1 MTPRVLLAL
10 VVAACGGAPSAPA
23 RSIPTAS
30 ALPAASPAS
39 TAPAQAPAAKVSAQR
54 VRSVE
59 GITEYRLPN
68 GLQVLM
74 FPDET
79 QSTITVNV
87 TYLVGSRHEGYG
99 ETGMAHLLEH
109 MMFKGTP
116 RHRNV
121 LKLLGERGGQANGT
135 TWLDRTNYYE
145 TLPASPQNLE
155 WTLDLESD
163 RMRNASISP
172 EDLSSEFSVVRNEFE
187 SGENDPEAI
196 LDERVVSTAFLW
208 HNYGKS
214 TIGSRADI
222 ERVPVPALR
231 AFYDRYY
238 QPDNAV
244 LVVSGKFDDAAALA
258 AIERLFGA
266 IGKPARTLLATY
278 TVEPVQDG
286 EREVTLRRTGDV
298 HVIAL
303 AYHTVA
309 GTSDDFPA
317 VEAAI
322 DVLTREPSGSLYKR
336 LVETKLA
343 SSLSGSNEPT
353 HDPYVAQFSASVR
366 DPKQLAKV
374 RGILTS
380 TIERLG
386 SGGIDDKSVERWRV
400 STLKEL
406 ELAMADSQRIAV
418 DLSEFAALGDWRT
431 LFAYRQRVEKVTT
444 ADVVRVAKTYFKASN
459 RTSGTFIPTAAPD
472 RAPLT
477 ETPDVA
483 VYVKGIE
490 GGDSRASRGEAFAAT
505 LENIEQ
511 RTTRTEL
518 AGGISAAL
526 LPKKTRGGKVELE
539 LRLHWG
545 DETSLQNKATAA
557 SLVGDLMARGTAKK
571 SYQDL
576 QDAEDALKA
585 KIWIDTSS
593 DGMTLHIETLHD
605 KLPGAVALA
614 FEMLTAPSF
623 PANALEIVREEQLAS
638 LEERQ
643 QDPMSAAWNTLEQLM
658 SKWPK
663 GDPRYPRSVAER
675 IAATKK
681 VTLGEI
687 KKFYKD
693 FVGAGHGEL
702 SVVGDFDAAALTSQI
717 ETLAKPWQTKKPY
730 ARLVEKVW
738 KQPAATK
745 AIDLKDK
752 EMTTIALSH
761 DVAMKDTD
769 ADYPA
774 WLLLA
779 QVLGGDAGSRMWM
792 RLREKEGLSYGV
804 GAWGYADSFD
814 GVGGIGGYAIVAP
827 QNVAKAKASLLEEV
841 DRMLT
846 GTVTE
851 QELQRAKDN
860 WLKDLD
866 TSLSSDS
873 FVADMLAN
881 QTFRKRTTEFTRGLK
896 TKLQAV
902 TAADIARVAK
912 AYLDPKRLILV
923 EAGDA
928 AKAAKPAPAK

>member
-1 MTPRVLLAL
+1 
-10 VVAACGGAPSAPA
+10 
-23 RSIPTAS
+23 
-30 ALPAASPAS
+30 
-39 TAPAQAPAAKVSAQR
+39 

-59 GITEYRLPN
+59 GITEYRLSN
-68 GLQVLM
+68 GLQVLL

-121 LKLLGERGGQANGT
+121 LKLLGERGGQANGS

-145 TLPASPQNLE
+145 TLPAAPENLE
-155 WTLDLESD
+155 WTLDLEAD
-163 RMRNASISP
+163 RMRNASITP
-172 EDLSSEFSVVRNEFE
+172 EDLSTEFSVVRNEFE

-196 LDERVVSTAFLW
+196 LDERIVSTAFLW

-231 AFYDRYY
+231 AFYDRFY

-258 AIERLFGA
+258 TVERLFGA
-266 IGKPARTLLATY
+266 IGKPARALPATY

-322 DVLTREPSGSLYKR
+322 DVLTREPSGRLYKL

-343 SSLSGSNEPT
+343 ASLSGSNEPT
-353 HDPYVAQFSASVR
+353 HDPYVAQFSVQVR
-366 DPKQLAKV
+366 GAKQLAKV

-380 TIERLG
+380 TIEGLG
-386 SGGIDDKSVERWRV
+386 AGVIEEKAVERWRI

-431 LFAYRQRVEKVTT
+431 LFAYRQRVEKITT
-444 ADVVRVAKTYFKASN
+444 ADVVRVAKNYFKASN

-483 VYVKGIE
+483 IYVKGIE
-490 GGDSRASRGEAFAAT
+490 GGGDTQAAKGEAFAAT

-511 RTTRTEL
+511 RTARKEL

-545 DETSLQNKATAA
+545 DERSLQNKAMAA
-557 SLVGDLMARGTAKK
+557 SLVGDLMARGTTKK

-585 KIWIDTSS
+585 KIWIDTSA
-593 DGMTLHIETLHD
+593 DGMTLHIETLRD
-605 KLPGAVALA
+605 KLPGAIDLA
-614 FEMLTAPSF
+614 FEMLTKPSF
-623 PANALEIVREEQLAS
+623 PAKALEVVREEQLAA

-643 QDPMSAAWNTLEQLM
+643 QDPMSVAWNALEQLM
-658 SKWPK
+658 SRWPK
-663 GDPRYPRSVAER
+663 GDPRYPSSVAER
-675 IAATKK
+675 IAAIKK
-681 VTLGEI
+681 VSLGEI
-687 KKFYKD
+687 KQFYKD
-693 FVGAGHGEL
+693 FAGAGHGEL
-702 SVVGDFDAAALTSQI
+702 AVVGDFDAAAVSSQI
-717 ETLAKPWQTKKPY
+717 EKLTGSWQTKKPY

-738 KQPAATK
+738 KVPATTK

-752 EMTTIALSH
+752 EMTTITLSH

-779 QVLGGDAGSRMWM
+779 QVLGGDAGSRVWM

-804 GAWGYADSFD
+804 AAWAYADSFD

-827 QNVAKAKASLLEEV
+827 QNVGKAKASLLEEV

-846 GTVTE
+846 GTVSDV
-851 QELQRAKDN
+851 ELQRAKDS
-860 WLKDLD
+860 WLKDLE

-873 FVADMLAN
+873 YVADMLADEA
-881 QTFRKRTTEFTRGLK
+881 FRKRTTEFTSALK
-896 TKLQAV
+896 TKIQAV

-912 AYLDPKRLILV
+912 AYLDPKRLIIV
-923 EAGDA
+923 EAGDG
-928 AKAAKPAPAK
+928 AKAAKN

>member
-1 MTPRVLLAL
+1 MTLRGLLVLL
-10 VVAACGGAPSAPA
+10 VAACGGTPATTNLPTVAPV
-23 RSIPTAS
+23 
-30 ALPAASPAS
+30 LPAASPAS
-39 TAPAQAPAAKVSAQR
+39 TSPAPTPAPAAPSAKAQR

-59 GITEYRLPN
+59 GITEYRLSN
-68 GLQVLM
+68 GLQVLL
-74 FPDET
+74 FPDDT

-87 TYLVGSRHEGYG
+87 TYLVGSRFEGYG

-121 LKLLGERGGQANGT
+121 LKILGERGGQANGT

-145 TLPASPQNLE
+145 TLPASPENLE
-155 WTLDLESD
+155 WTLDLEAD
-163 RMRNASISP
+163 RMRNASISQ
-172 EDLSSEFSVVRNEFE
+172 EDLSTEFSVVRNEFE

-196 LDERVVSTAFLW
+196 LDERIVSTAFLW

-244 LVVSGKFDDAAALA
+244 LVVSGKFDDATALA
-258 AIERLFGA
+258 TIERLFGA
-266 IGKPARTLLATY
+266 IGKPARTLSATY
-278 TVEPVQDG
+278 TVEPIQDG

-322 DVLTREPSGSLYKR
+322 DVLTREPSGRLYKL
-336 LVETKLA
+336 LVEPKLA

-353 HDPYVAQFSASVR
+353 HDPYVAQFSVQVR

-380 TIERLG
+380 TIEGLG
-386 SGGIDDKSVERWRV
+386 KIDDKAVERWRV

-406 ELAMADSQRIAV
+406 ELAMTDSQRIAV

-444 ADVVRVAKTYFKASN
+444 ADVVRVARTYFKASN
-459 RTSGTFIPTAAPD
+459 RTTGTFIPTAAPD

-477 ETPDVA
+477 VTPDVA

-490 GGDSRASRGEAFAAT
+490 GGDSKQARGEAFAAT
-505 LENIEQ
+505 LEALEQ
-511 RTTRTEL
+511 RTIRKEL
-518 AGGISAAL
+518 AGGISAAF
-526 LPKKTRGGKVELE
+526 LPKKTRGSKVELE

-545 DETSLQNKATAA
+545 DEKSLQNKATAA
-557 SLVGDLMARGTAKK
+557 SLVGDLMARGTTKK

-593 DGMTLHIETLHD
+593 DGMTLHIETLRD
-605 KLPGAVALA
+605 KLPGAIALA

-623 PANALEIVREEQLAS
+623 PAKELEIVREEQLAA

-643 QDPMSAAWNTLEQLM
+643 QDPMSAAWNALEQLM
-658 SKWPK
+658 SKWPA

-675 IAATKK
+675 IVATKK

-687 KKFYKD
+687 KQFYKD

-702 SVVGDFDAAALTSQI
+702 SIVGDFDPAAIGAQI
-717 ETLAKPWQTKKPY
+717 EALAKPWQTKKPY

-738 KQPAATK
+738 KLPATAK
-745 AIDLKDK
+745 SIDLKDK
-752 EMTTIALSH
+752 EMTTITLSH

-779 QVLGGDAGSRMWM
+779 QVLGGDAGSRVWM

-804 GAWGYADSFD
+804 AAWAYADSFD

-827 QNVAKAKASLLEEV
+827 QNVGKAKASLLEEI

-851 QELQRAKDN
+851 QELKRAKDS
-860 WLKDLD
+860 WLKDLE
-866 TSLSSDS
+866 TNLSSDS
-873 FVADMLAN
+873 YVADMLAN
-881 QTFRKRTTEFTRGLK
+881 QAFRKRTTEFTRGLK
-896 TKLQAV
+896 TKIQAV
-902 TAADIARVAK
+902 TSADIARVAK
-912 AYLDPKRLILV
+912 AYLDPKRLIVV

-928 AKAAKPAPAK
+928 AKAAKQ